1 MDQAFIEQ
9 LIEFVGNNPILSS
22 IWVGLVVFIIYSFVS
37 AKVSP
42 VKELSTH
49 ETTLLINKEDAVV
62 LDIRPAAEF
71 KKGHILGS
79 KQIKQ
84 EQINKA
90 EFASLEKDKDKPII
104 VVCAM
109 GMTSKKT
116 ASQLLKAGFEK
127 VSVLKGGI
135 NAWQA
140 ASLPVSK

>member
-1 MDQAFIEQ
+1 MDQAFLAQ

-22 IWVGLVVFIIYSFVS
+22 VWVGLVVFIVYGFVA

-42 VKELSTH
+42 IKELSTH
-49 ETTLLINKEDAVV
+49 DATLLMNKEDALV
-62 LDIRPAAEF
+62 LDIRPAAEY

-79 KQIKQ
+79 TQLKQ

-90 EFASLEKDKDKPII
+90 EFGALEKNKDKPII

-109 GMTSKKT
+109 GMTSKRT
-116 ASQLLKAGFEK
+116 ASQMLKAGFEK
-127 VSVLKGGI
+127 VAVLKGGI
-135 NAWQA
+135 NAWQG